1 LISQI
6 VRIVELT
13 GWMALAAAMFVQLP
27 ASWTESLP
35 SAVTHPI
42 ELLCELALAST
53 LFGFL
58 VALILVWCTTK
69 FTPRAWRESMER
81 VPPDTRLD
89 ALVSCL
95 AWLGALLG
103 AAFAPTGFG

>member
-1 LISQI
+1 LIRRL
-6 VRIVELT
+6 VRIVEVLGWLT
-13 GWMALAAAMFVQLP
+13 LTAALLVQLP

-58 VALILVWCTTK
+58 VALLLLWCTTE

-103 AAFAPTGFG
+103 AALAPTGFG